1 MVTVQLFNQPFR
13 KVQSQLKRLHKLG
26 VSHVLVSPPQFSHAS
41 SSWWGRYQPVDFT
54 RIESP
59 LGDASDLYLLCAAAR
74 KLGMAIVADAVL
86 HHLSNESHYVRIRGN
101 RILSAQY
108 PYFSARDLAGVHR
121 LGRGRG
127 LPILD
132 TSSPWV
138 RSQLREYLHRL
149 YEIGV
154 RGFRFD
160 SAKHMNPHLFPELLA
175 GLPPMLHFG
184 ELVYGSPEEFPPAYW
199 ESMRAYDFPL
209 SAHMRSAFAP
219 GGDLGSL
226 LSPRALW
233 GPHSV
238 PFVNHHDLIKNRSG
252 FAAFRVADGLDRRLA
267 YAYMLGRGEG
277 APLVY
282 GGDLRYAEVK
292 AGLQFHRYCVGLPSR
307 PLAAT
312 RTVLALGRGSTAL
325 LGINKGGTPYPL
337 SVEMRPGLY
346 RDLVS
351 GWKGATEHGRLHWNL
366 PPRCATLLIAEP

>member
-1 MVTVQLFNQPFR
+1 MLTVQLFNQPFR
-13 KVQSQLKRLHKLG
+13 KVQTQLKRLRRLG
-26 VSHVLVSPPQFSHAS
+26 ASHVLVSPPQLSHS
-41 SSWWGRYQPVDFT
+41 SASWWGRYQPVDFT
-54 RIESP
+54 RIEGP
-59 LGDASDLYLLCAAAR
+59 LGDAGDLHGLCRAAR
-74 KLGMAIVADAVL
+74 EQGLAIVVDAVL
-86 HHLSNESHYVRIRGN
+86 HHLSNESRYIRMRGN

-132 TSSPWV
+132 TSSAWV
-138 RSQLREYLHRL
+138 RSQLREYLRRL
-149 YEIGV
+149 YDLGV

-184 ELVYGSPEEFPPAYW
+184 ELVYGSPDDFPPAYW
-199 ESMRAYDFPL
+199 ASMRAYDFPL
-209 SAHMRSAFAP
+209 AAAMRSAFAP

-238 PFVNHHDLIKNRSG
+238 PFVNHHDLVKNRSG
-252 FAAFRVADGLDRRLA
+252 FSAFRVADGLDRRLA
-267 YAYMLGRGEG
+267 YAYMLARGEG

-292 AGLQFHRYCVGLPSR
+292 AGMEFHRQTVGLTVR
-307 PLAAT
+307 PVAAN
-312 RTVLALGRGSTAL
+312 RTVLALARGGTAL
-325 LGINKGGTPYPL
+325 LGINKGGSSHAL
-337 SVEMRPGLY
+337 SVEMLPGVY
-346 RDLVS
+346 RDLVH
-351 GWKGATEHGRLHWNL
+351 GWKGATVHGRLHWSL
-366 PPRCATLLIAEP
+366 PPRSACLLVADA